1 MSSLYNLLEATRK
14 FISEWFWFNQNDEEL
29 FEEVG
34 VVTPRKARDPITQS
48 RLKAMVPPNEDLRRR
63 QSEID
68 AEIASADEA
77 GVARK

>member
-1 MSSLYNLLEATRK
+1 LLEATRK
-14 FISEWFWFNQNDEEL
+14 FISEWFWFNQNNDEEL

-48 RLKAMVPPNEDLRRR
+48 RLKAMVPPNEDLARR